1 LYSYYENKYADP
13 SKKMK
18 IDLPHD
24 PGIPLLGIFP
34 KDSISYYRDNCL
46 SMFIAAVF
54 IIDRSCNHP
63 SYTAA
68 DEWIMKMWYIYTM

>member
-1 LYSYYENKYADP
+1 MYSYYENKYADP

-34 KDSISYYRDNCL
+34 KDSISYYRDTCSL
-46 SMFIAAVF
+46 
-54 IIDRSCNHP
+54 IINVLLTIPRKWRQP
-63 SYTAA
+63 T
-68 DEWIMKMWYIYTM
+68 